1 MIKISYSLKN
11 DKELRLDGK
20 SQIEGTGKLLKIEL
34 GMILFYLIKSKM
46 FNKSDID
53 NLNDV
58 VNDAVKSGVIDK
70 EMLKMFLTAAYGT
83 TFKE

>member
-11 DKELRLDGK
+11 DKELRLDGE
-20 SQIEGTGKLLKIEL
+20 SQIEGPGKLLKIEL
-34 GMILFYLIKSKM
+34 GMILFYLIESKM
-46 FNKSDID
+46 SNKSDID

-58 VNDAVKSGVIDK
+58 VNDAVKGGVIDK